1 MPAVKK
7 GALGRKKGAAH
18 HFSGLGPKDWAKAK
32 EDKVAPKVY
41 VPTGKPRGR
50 IPNSAITEKRE
61 YIKKRK
67 STK

>member
-50 IPNSAITEKRE
+50 AP
-61 YIKKRK
+61 K
-67 STK
+67 SK